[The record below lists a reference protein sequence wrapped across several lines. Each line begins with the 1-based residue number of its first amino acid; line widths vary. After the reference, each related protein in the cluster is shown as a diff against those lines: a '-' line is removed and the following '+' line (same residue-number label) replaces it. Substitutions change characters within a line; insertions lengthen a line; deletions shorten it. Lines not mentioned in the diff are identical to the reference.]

1 MIKIGRGDLGAAA
14 AKLYREF
21 GEEEKCAEY
30 FENHLGKEE
39 EPYDILIDYYKD
51 RNHEKAVEII
61 RLFGTALPIFR
72 QGKKR
77 VQPHHA

>member
-30 FENHLGKEE
+30 FEKSE
-39 EPYDILIDYYKD
+39 EPNCLLYISSAGCEGQ
-51 RNHEKAVEII
+51 R
-61 RLFGTALPIFR
+61 
-72 QGKKR
+72 
-77 VQPHHA
+77 